1 VPRSYVTLAEHV
13 RLIRSGG
20 LPQDRGEPGHGAVR
34 RLLIPT
40 GSDSGPRCPGQ
51 RQTGCDENKPTGRA
65 CGLDGGERELAYR
78 GSHGCTSQP
87 NNTLEASPCR

>member
-34 RLLIPT
+34 RLIIPT
-40 GSDSGPRCPGQ
+40 GSDNEKSLCQREAMAEAMKVPMQPLEENPRGALIRPEV
-51 RQTGCDENKPTGRA
+51 REPFNITKDR
-65 CGLDGGERELAYR
+65 GGAAKAR
-78 GSHGCTSQP
+78 P
-87 NNTLEASPCR
+87 